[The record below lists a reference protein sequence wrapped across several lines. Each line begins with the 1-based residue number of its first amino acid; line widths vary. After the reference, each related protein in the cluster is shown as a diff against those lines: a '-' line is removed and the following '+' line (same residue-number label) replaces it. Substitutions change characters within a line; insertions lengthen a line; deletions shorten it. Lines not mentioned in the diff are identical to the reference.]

1 MEFKE
6 YIELMKRRL
15 MNNFDLTVPYE
26 HAGYSI
32 DMFAESHIRTER
44 YFAMKKMKVYGM
56 ENDEFCFVKY
66 FDMLT
71 EDIVDAYIEMLVG
84 SIDEMV
90 KLRDDHMST
99 TITGVIA
106 TDSIDDKNLENRI
119 KRFRHQKSYLFG
131 INGWV
136 DVRLIMVDLK
146 GERVVASKKA
156 VKVENFYRP

>member
-6 YIELMKRRL
+6 YMELMKRRL
-15 MNNFDLTVPYE
+15 TNNFDLAVPYE
-26 HAGYSI
+26 HRGYSI

-71 EDIVDAYIEMLVG
+71 EDIVDAYIEMLIA

-90 KLRDDHMST
+90 ELREEHMST
-99 TITGVIA
+99 TITGIIV
-106 TDSIDDKNLENRI
+106 TDLIDDKNLENRV
-119 KRFRHQKSYLFG
+119 KRFRHQKSYMFG
-131 INGWV
+131 IKGWV
-136 DVRLIMVDLK
+136 DVRLIMIGLK
-146 GERVVASKKA
+146 DERVVASKKA
-156 VKVENFYRP
+156 VKVESFYRP